1 MSRPRRGEVW
11 LVNLDPTIG
20 VEIQKTR
27 PAVIIQNDIQNRYSP
42 LTIVLPLTSAVK
54 RLGPTTVLVHPPEG
68 GLDRPSVILVN
79 HIRAIDQRRLI
90 KRLGRLTPETLDKV
104 AQALKISQGLIPL

>member
-1 MSRPRRGEVW
+1 MSWPRRGEVW

-27 PAVIIQNDIQNRYSP
+27 PAVIIQNDVQNRYSP
-42 LTIVLPLTSAVK
+42 LTIILPLTSTLR
-54 RLGPTTVLVHPPEG
+54 RLGPTKVLVHPPEG

-79 HIRAIDQRRLI
+79 QIRAIDQRRLV
-90 KRLGRLTPETLDKV
+90 KRLGRLKPETLDKV